1 MNYCCSNIGVMS
13 WKSQSY
19 SARQKSARGTV
30 ILVVENGI
38 PIVANHNPPMNQ
50 VVESTLTNPVTH

>member
-1 MNYCCSNIGVMS
+1 MS